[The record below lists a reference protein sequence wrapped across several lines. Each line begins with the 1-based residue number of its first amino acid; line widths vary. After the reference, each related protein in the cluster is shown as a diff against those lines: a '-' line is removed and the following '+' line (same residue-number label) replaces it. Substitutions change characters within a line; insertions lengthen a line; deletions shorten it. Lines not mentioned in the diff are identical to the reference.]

1 VSPLFAKMAGKKRS
15 LLAWVVVLLLV
26 LPFSSYSGSFVQ
38 WLLTPSPKKSTGR
51 SAEKYIAADVPDHK
65 ILSAAGAN
73 EVMIAAYNGQLDT
86 IKTAIRDGVNVNAQ
100 DDYGWTAIRYAVRNN
115 QAEAALLLCTEYKAD
130 INLPSKSGRTPLM
143 SAAGNNLQEMVRGLV
158 NLGANLTAVDQSG
171 STALSYAKTAEI
183 KDMVDPDKA
192 SPSP

>member
-1 VSPLFAKMAGKKRS
+1 MAAKKRS

-26 LPFSSYSGSFVQ
+26 LPFSSSSGSFVQ

-51 SAEKYIAADVPDHK
+51 SAEKYIAADIPDHK

-73 EVMIAAYNGQLDT
+73 QVMIAAYNGQLDT
-86 IKTAIRDGVNVNAQ
+86 IKDAIRDGVDVNAQ